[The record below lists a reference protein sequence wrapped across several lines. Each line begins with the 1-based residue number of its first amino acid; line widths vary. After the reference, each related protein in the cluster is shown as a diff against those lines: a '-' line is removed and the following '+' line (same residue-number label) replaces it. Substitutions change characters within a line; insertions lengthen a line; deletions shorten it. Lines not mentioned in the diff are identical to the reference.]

1 MNSYHRLLLTVIGAL
16 ALGAGACSSGGSG
29 SGVKSPA
36 QGGSVAATGQSAV
49 ASSAA
54 ASAPAPAASATRSAL
69 AVGAPAG
76 QAPLAARAVDPCK
89 LVTQAEAEASISQL
103 LAPGVDSSGAHLE
116 CRYQDATKDHSVRVE
131 VSPPNM
137 PPAAV
142 KGTFNAARSKP
153 GDGNEKS
160 EDVPGIGDAAF
171 YARTTVKDELGVL
184 VGDRYY
190 VIRFDPAGVAD
201 AKAKLTSLAKQAL
214 TRR

>member
-1 MNSYHRLLLTVIGAL
+1 MNPYHRLLLIVIGTL
-16 ALGAGACSSGGSG
+16 ALGAGACSSSGSG

-36 QGGSVAATGQSAV
+36 QSVSVAATSQSAV

-54 ASAPAPAASATRSAL
+54 AGASASAASVTRSAPAPP
-69 AVGAPAG
+69 APAG
-76 QAPLAARAVDPCK
+76 QAPLAAGAVDPCK
-89 LVTQAEAEASISQL
+89 LVTQAEAEAAIGRP
-103 LAPGVDSSGAHLE
+103 LAPGADGSGAHLE
-116 CRYQDATKDHSVRVE
+116 CLYQDATKDHSVRVE

-160 EDVPGIGDAAF
+160 EDVPGIGDTAF
-171 YARTTVKDELGVL
+171 YARTTAKDELGAL

-201 AKAKLTSLAKQAL
+201 AKAKLTRLAKQAL